1 MLLSLPPET
10 IEKVVT
16 FLTAQVSIGGP
27 PPNLYALM
35 RTCRYMYYL
44 LSPEH
49 NPGMFYRL
57 FRDYFDLAA
66 PRRRLPSVPC
76 TPAQF
81 SQEAC
86 QRFASLKL
94 VRKKDVN
101 HPDIS
106 KSLLVA
112 YVMILE
118 DDGKN
123 SMHLQWADLDTFLNI
138 YLTQKS
144 PDLEDYNT
152 WSLAMILRALWML
165 PGAFS
170 AAR

>member
-66 PRRRLPSVPC
+66 RGDGFLVYPARQPSSLKR
-76 TPAQF
+76 PA
-81 SQEAC
+81 S
-86 QRFASLKL
+86 ASLL
-94 VRKKDVN
+94 
-101 HPDIS
+101 
-106 KSLLVA
+106 
-112 YVMILE
+112 
-118 DDGKN
+118 
-123 SMHLQWADLDTFLNI
+123 
-138 YLTQKS
+138 
-144 PDLEDYNT
+144 
-152 WSLAMILRALWML
+152 
-165 PGAFS
+165 
-170 AAR
+170 